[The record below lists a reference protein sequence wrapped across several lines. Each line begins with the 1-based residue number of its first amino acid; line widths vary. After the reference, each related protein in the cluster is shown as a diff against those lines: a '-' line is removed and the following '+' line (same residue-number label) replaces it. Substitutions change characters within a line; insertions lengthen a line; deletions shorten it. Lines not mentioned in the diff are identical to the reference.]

1 MTLAELLAGI
11 QASQSA
17 GFGATG
23 ADLSVTAES
32 ERRALQDAQRQLQEQ
47 EKARGRSAKKR
58 EQNRGFGRILG
69 AGLGALLALPTGG
82 LSLGAGAAL
91 GSALGQTAATR
102 GQRVRGVESGLG
114 SGMFFTGARKD
125 ISSAERDVN
134 RYISD
139 ANKGFTNQIIASSI
153 SDYLTG
159 QSLGQLAGTAKYAT
173 AAEGFGRK
181 KAAKDMLLDFRDI
194 LYKSPGTGGQGLM
207 DLDDMFNLTRPVNR
221 LPGV

>member
-23 ADLSVTAES
+23 TDLSMTADS
-32 ERRALQDAQRQLQEQ
+32 ERRALRDAQRQLQEQ
-47 EKARGRSAKKR
+47 EKTRARDAKKR

-114 SGMFFTGARKD
+114 SGMFFKGARED
-125 ISSAERDVN
+125 VSSAEKDIN
-134 RYISD
+134 RYIGD
-139 ANKGFTNQIIASSI
+139 ANKGFANQIIASSI
-153 SDYLTG
+153 GDYFLG
-159 QSLGQLAGTAKYAT
+159 QQLGQLAGAAKYAT
-173 AAEGFGRK
+173 AADGFGRSR
-181 KAAKDMLLDFRDI
+181 AAKDMLIDFRDL
-194 LYKSPGTGGQGLM
+194 LYKRPGTGGQGLM
-207 DLDDMFNLTRPVNR
+207 DLDNMFNLTRPVT
-221 LPGV
+221 GV

>member
-32 ERRALQDAQRQLQEQ
+32 ERRALQDARRQLQEQ
-47 EKARGRSAKKR
+47 EKARARDAKKR
-58 EQNRGFGRILG
+58 EQRRGIGRTIG
-69 AGLGALLALPTGG
+69 TGLGLLLALPTGG

-91 GSALGQTAATR
+91 GSALGQTAATA

-114 SGMFFTGARKD
+114 GGMFFRGARKD

-139 ANKGFTNQIIASSI
+139 ANKGFANQIVASSI
-153 SDYLTG
+153 GDYFLG
-159 QSLGQLAGTAKYAT
+159 QQLGQLAGAAKYAT

-181 KAAKDMLLDFRDI
+181 KAAKDMLLDFRNL

-207 DLDDMFNLTRPVNR
+207 NLDDMFNLTKPVT
-221 LPGV
+221 GV

>member
-32 ERRALQDAQRQLQEQ
+32 ERRALQDARRQLQEQ
-47 EKARGRSAKKR
+47 EKARGRSAKRR
-58 EQNRGFGRILG
+58 EQRRGIGRTIG
-69 AGLGALLALPTGG
+69 TGLGLLLALPTGG

-91 GSALGQTAATR
+91 GSALGQTAATA

-114 SGMFFTGARKD
+114 SGMFFRGARED
-125 ISSAERDVN
+125 VSSAQRDIN

-139 ANKGFTNQIIASSI
+139 ANKGFANQIIASSI
-153 SDYLTG
+153 GDYFLG
-159 QSLGQLAGTAKYAT
+159 QQLGQLAGTAKYAT

-181 KAAKDMLLDFRDI
+181 KAAKDMLLDFRNL

-207 DLDDMFNLTRPVNR
+207 DLDSRFNLTMPRT
-221 LPGV
+221 GV